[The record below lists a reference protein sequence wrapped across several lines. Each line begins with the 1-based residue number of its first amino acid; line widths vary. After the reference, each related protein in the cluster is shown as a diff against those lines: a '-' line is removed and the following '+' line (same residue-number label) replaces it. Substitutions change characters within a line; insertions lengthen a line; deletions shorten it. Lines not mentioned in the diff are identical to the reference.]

1 SADTMDIEV
10 AGSDRVKV
18 IGSERLELE
27 GMDEKAVKLMKLS
40 EGLKRTIQ
48 KAAMKLG
55 LANKIKGISKDRGID
70 LEVEKV
76 KLIAAAA

>member
-1 SADTMDIEV
+1 MDIEV